1 MSAPA
6 MIDRRGFLKASA
18 AAGGGLLVA
27 FYVPGLD
34 LGLPAQAPKPQPLLP
49 FAYVKIAPDET
60 VTIVANHSEM
70 GQGVYT
76 SLPMLLNEELQAD
89 WSRIRVES
97 APVDAAYNHPVFGMQ
112 MTGGST
118 TTAAEW
124 DHYRKIG
131 AAARIVLIGAAA
143 QQWKV
148 DASTCR
154 AENGVVI
161 HGPTS
166 KNASYGS
173 LVKVAATLPV
183 PNDVPLKDPKNFTLI
198 GKPTRRLDTPSKTRW
213 CNVR

>member
-6 MIDRRGFLKASA
+6 MSNRRSFLKTSA
-18 AAGGGLLVA
+18 VAGGGLIVA
-27 FYVPGLD
+27 FYVPGVET
-34 LGLPAQAPKPQPLLP
+34 AVSSQAPPPQPLLP

-60 VTIVANHSEM
+60 VTIVSNHSEM

-97 APVDAAYNHPVFGMQ
+97 APVDAAYNHPLFGMQ

-124 DHYRKIG
+124 DHYRQLG
-131 AAARIVLIGAAA
+131 AAARVVLVAAAA

-148 DASTCR
+148 EVSACR
-154 AENGVVI
+154 VEKGVVI

-166 KNASYGS
+166 KTATYGS
-173 LVKVAATLPV
+173 LVEAAAKIPV
-183 PNDVPLKDPKNFTLI
+183 PADVPLKVPN
-198 GKPTRRLDTPSKTRW
+198 
-213 CNVR
+213 